1 MADLTKFKFWCQK
14 VLPLVYDDS
23 LSYYEVLCKVV
34 DYLNNIIE
42 GDISFVVDVE
52 EIKQDIAEI
61 KEWIANFNEDEIR
74 EMAEQAIEESLA
86 AMIWV
91 DISTNGYIVYHI
103 PNGWSGVVFNTAGV
117 DIDVPDVE
125 YGTLILTV

>member
-52 EIKQDIAEI
+52 EIKKEIAEI
-61 KEWIANFNEDEIR
+61 QEWIANFNEDEIR

-91 DISTNGYIVYHI
+91 EISTNGYIVYHI
-103 PNGWSGVVFNTAGV
+103 PNGWKDVVFNTAGV
-117 DIDVPDVE
+117 DIDIPDVE